1 MYNITAVAPTRP
13 VGPENGE
20 RDRLPDGSFP
30 ENIKVRS
37 IDGKSLIITPRFL
50 SGQRLF
56 SIRAGV
62 LEIQRTKRG

>member
-1 MYNITAVAPTRP
+1 MYNITDVAPTRP

-37 IDGKSLIITPRFL
+37 IDGKVSYHHTAF
-50 SGQRLF
+50 F
-56 SIRAGV
+56 K
-62 LEIQRTKRG
+62 RTTFVFDSRRGS